1 MSEWWT
7 YRLSDFLMFSPATY
21 WRLVERYN
29 RDVWPLQPMAIAA
42 GAMFLWW
49 AAARRP
55 AAGRV
60 VAAMLAPVW
69 LWVGWAFHWQR
80 YAPINWAAEYLAM
93 AFALQ
98 ALLLF
103 AVALIAP
110 DADTPPG
117 GPLPRAG
124 GLALAVIGLVGYP
137 LIALAAGR
145 SWSQSEVFAVMPGPT
160 AMTSVGLLLL
170 AGAPRRRWLAVI
182 PALALLVEMA
192 TQWALRG

>member
-29 RDVWPLQPMAIAA
+29 RDVWPLQLLMIAA
-42 GAMFLWW
+42 GATLLWW
-49 AAARRP
+49 VAARRP
-55 AAGRV
+55 VAGKV
-60 VAAMLAPVW
+60 VAVVLAAVW

-80 YAPINWAAEYLAM
+80 HAPINWAAEYLAM

-103 AVALIAP
+103 TVAAIAKGG
-110 DADTPPG
+110 DTRPG
-117 GPLPRAG
+117 GPLVRAG
-124 GLALAVIGLVGYP
+124 GLALAASGVFAYP

-145 SWSQSEVFAVMPGPT
+145 PWGQAEVFGVMPGPT
-160 AMTSVGLLLL
+160 AMGTWGLLLL
-170 AGAPRRRWLAVI
+170 AGGTHRRWLAVI
-182 PALALLVEMA
+182 PALSLLAELA
-192 TQWALRG
+192 TRWALRG